1 VNKKGKEVKYHISAL
16 VEKGR
21 GEKYRKKRGQV
32 SYQRFRKRKGVKY
45 HISAL
50 VEKGRGEKYRKD
62 FHHGSHLGQILG
74 TDDFADIALKISNQG
89 MNKPKE

>member
-1 VNKKGKEVKYHISAL
+1 V
-16 VEKGR
+16 
-21 GEKYRKKRGQV
+21 
-32 SYQRFRKRKGVKY
+32 KGVKY

-50 VEKGRGEKYRKD
+50 VEKGRGEKYRRN

-89 MNKPKE
+89 MNKPKGVKYHILALRRKEDQKPIISECLIGNPYQIMDPR